1 MRIVASAAWHQDRA
15 SPRLSFPEP
24 GQTQT
29 VWVPEYEVP
38 QEATLHLLWCP
49 PYAEENGW
57 DSQPSEIALSQIV
70 TGRIRRNHPTV
81 SPDRPLGTI
90 QVQCDVS
97 IDSRIPLL
105 DCVQANAHVPPALAA
120 PMPSSGAHVIWR
132 NVRWCGTAAIGGF
145 TYLCA
150 LSGEANVEL
159 ILRRQ
164 GDGIIV
170 NYAQTWVDGWSECA
184 IGCWVIKDWMLQ
196 VIQTHLKRAHVLRD
210 QGHTSPER

>member
-1 MRIVASAAWHQDRA
+1 V
-15 SPRLSFPEP
+15 PR
-24 GQTQT
+24 
-29 VWVPEYEVP
+29 
-38 QEATLHLLWCP
+38 EATLHLLWCP
-49 PYAEENGW
+49 AYSEENGW
-57 DSQPSEIALSQIV
+57 DSQPSEIPLSQIV
-70 TGRIRRNHPTV
+70 TGRVRRTRPAA

-90 QVQCDVS
+90 QVQCEVS

-105 DCVQANAHVPPALAA
+105 DCVQANAHAPPALAA
-120 PMPSSGAHVIWR
+120 PMPSSGAHVIWQ

-164 GDGIIV
+164 GDGIVV

-184 IGCWVIKDWMLQ
+184 IGCWEIKDSMRQ
-196 VIQTHLKRAHVLRD
+196 VIETHLNRAHVLHDHLSRC
-210 QGHTSPER
+210 